1 MFFFAGIFETSKTQL
16 IFRPMTSAEFSLLS
30 ETKQTEI
37 LLEKGVFVAERMYK
51 NFTIF
56 LYQVDQIY
64 VELYH
69 NLRYNVI
76 QGMRSFEDQEAL
88 EPFLREIDI
97 SCLTEN

>member
-1 MFFFAGIFETSKTQL
+1 
-16 IFRPMTSAEFSLLS
+16 MTSAEFSLLP

-56 LYQVDQIY
+56 LYQVDQFY

>member
-1 MFFFAGIFETSKTQL
+1 
-16 IFRPMTSAEFSLLS
+16 MTSAEFSLLT

-56 LYQVDQIY
+56 LYQVDQFY

>member
-1 MFFFAGIFETSKTQL
+1 
-16 IFRPMTSAEFSLLS
+16 MTSAEFSLLP
-30 ETKQTEI
+30 EKKQTEI

-56 LYQVDQIY
+56 LYQVDQFY

>member
-1 MFFFAGIFETSKTQL
+1 
-16 IFRPMTSAEFSLLS
+16 MTSAEFSLLP

-56 LYQVDQIY
+56 LYQVDQFY

-88 EPFLREIDI
+88 EPFLRDIDI
-97 SCLTEN
+97 SCLTEK